1 MVKISFK
8 GSLDGQGEKKA
19 LSGDW
24 VTDRWEA
31 VEGTF
36 LTDVSL
42 HLSATLY
49 DDPWI
54 LLTPAAS
61 ASFSLTCSIATVHGP
76 RGQLS

>member
-1 MVKISFK
+1 MVKLSFK

-19 LSGDW
+19 LSGDG

-42 HLSATLY
+42 LSATLC

-54 LLTPAAS
+54 LLTSPAS
-61 ASFSLTCSIATVHGP
+61 VSFSLTCSIATVHDP